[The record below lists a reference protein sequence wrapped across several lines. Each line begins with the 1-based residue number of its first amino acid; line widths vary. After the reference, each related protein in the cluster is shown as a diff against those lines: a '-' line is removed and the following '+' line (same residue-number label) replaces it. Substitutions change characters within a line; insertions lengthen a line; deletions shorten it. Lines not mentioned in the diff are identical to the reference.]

1 MERWLVEVETT
12 CVDPTE
18 EEASNDSGQTTA
30 AVGEQMKRITELERI
45 LTLPPIPPGC
55 HV

>member
-12 CVDPTE
+12 CVDQTRE
-18 EEASNDSGQTTA
+18 KASNDSGQTTA
-30 AVGEQMKRITELERI
+30 TLSEQVKRITELERI
-45 LTLPPIPPGC
+45 LKLLPIPPGC